1 MRFQHKILVA
11 FLVLI
16 LVPTVILGV
25 VSYHVSSTA
34 LKNKVGRETLQ
45 TLQAINK
52 NLQMVTSEINSFSN
66 YVLASQEVEDFLK
79 YNQEQAII
87 NFYSNRQSMAGMLFT
102 QAKLDDLIIYSN
114 KGQVY
119 HFQKNIVPSIEE
131 FQKTEYYD
139 QIINEKGRPVWLSPV
154 DNHLFD
160 SGDNPFFIHGRVIR
174 DVNTLENIGFLFMKI
189 KIERLDDIFIDRG
202 NRNSEEMIVNEEGKI
217 IYHQNRA
224 YIGKPIEL
232 SNTSR
237 LFSTQEGTIIDNW
250 KGKKSLVTYI
260 NGGLNNGSTNN
271 FFLVSIKPWD
281 AISTETK
288 LIRQTTFVLVLVV
301 LVFACFFNIFFLNR
315 IVRFITE
322 FHTKMKRVETGDL
335 STRMPSFAILELNHL
350 ANSFNEMVQ
359 KIVTLLQRIKTEQER
374 KRKAEF
380 QVLQNQINPHFLY
393 NTLESINAIAVLND
407 QKDISK
413 MTIHLGKLLRISIN
427 ASDEVTVQDEVRHVL
442 SYMEIQKVRFN
453 SSFSFD
459 VKVNKELYDQRILK
473 LVLQPLIENVLIH
486 AFDRKQKVGMIR
498 ITGGIDKDRG
508 FFTIEDNGKG
518 IPKDKL
524 MAFYER
530 NSDKLSS
537 NKIGHGVMNVQERLR
552 IYYGD
557 RYGLMICSNKSFGTI
572 IKLTFPLCMGED
584 DEI

>member
-11 FLVLI
+11 FLVFI

-87 NFYSNRQSMAGMLFT
+87 NFYSNRQSMAGLLFT
-102 QAKLDDLIIYSN
+102 QSKLDDLIIYSN

-119 HFQKNIVPSIEE
+119 HFQKSIVPSIEE

-154 DNHLFD
+154 DNHLFV
-160 SGDNPFFIHGRVIR
+160 SGENPFFIHGRVIR

-237 LFSTQEGTIIDNW
+237 LFSTKEGTIIDYW
-250 KGKKSLVTYI
+250 KGEKSLVTYI

-335 STRMPSFAILELNHL
+335 STRMSSFAILELNHL

-453 SSFSFD
+453 DSFSFE
-459 VKVNKELYDQRILK
+459 VKVDEELYDQRILK

-498 ITGGIDKDRG
+498 ITGGIDKGRG

-530 NSDKLSS
+530 NLDKHSS

-557 RYGLMICSNKSFGTI
+557 QYGLMICSNKSFGTI

-584 DEI
+584 NEI